1 MNIATLENVYKL
13 AKRLD
18 AEQQN
23 LLIYRLR
30 VDQMAKDRPV
40 VPTEIQP
47 ETLQGISRD
56 DLLREVEIL
65 RQTPV
70 REGDSLFGKYAGTD
84 DGITAE
90 AFHAQM
96 YAIATEWEKELDE
109 FYTDES

>member
-1 MNIATLENVYKL
+1 MVATFDDVYKL
-13 AKRLD
+13 AEQLD
-18 AEQQN
+18 TEQQN

-30 VDQMAKDRPV
+30 VNQLEHDNPV
-40 VPTEIQP
+40 VHVEIQP
-47 ETLQGISRD
+47 ETSQGISRD

-65 RQTPV
+65 RQMPV

-84 DGITAE
+84 DGMTAE